1 MRTRA
6 AVPALALTLLLHAST
21 LLVAQA
27 PQKPDTSRAVPDSA
41 KKVAKLAPI
50 AVTATR
56 AERQVFRTPT
66 PLLVTDA
73 QTVRE
78 ESPNG
83 VQDLFRN
90 LPGVDVVGVGP
101 NQGRLQIRGQRGQR
115 ILLLENGTRLN
126 NSRRQQDFG
135 ELPALTDVNGVSR
148 VEIIRGPA
156 SVLYG
161 TDAIGGVVNQITR
174 RTPSAGTQ
182 GVNGWAEYRFGS
194 ADNQSLVNG
203 RLESRTGKFSW
214 SLGGGWRDAADY
226 TAPAGSYGNLTLADP
241 TRVYDTGVNDWN
253 LNGEMG
259 WDIAAHRSL
268 SLRVSH
274 YDAADAGFGYV
285 DSRLLGDPS
294 GTLVRILYPS
304 QQVTRTTLD
313 YAANQLSWGIADR
326 FTMTAWGS
334 WNKRTLDFNVVSP
347 FGAPFPPDA
356 NVNVFTSN
364 YTDIAS
370 YGARLEA
377 AKILGGRHSLTYGF
391 DFFLD
396 TSDNTDS
403 SNTTLNFGGGAPPII
418 RAKTTPQVPN
428 AQYASGGLFVQTDL
442 ALFSRFTLGLGARG
456 QFINSRT
463 RTTPGLDTLT
473 LTSATDN
480 AVVGSVSGN
489 YEVTRHLNLVAIA
502 GRAFRAPNLVEKYF
516 QGATPEG
523 NGYQLPNPSLAPE
536 QSLNFD
542 IGFKYRRD
550 RAYVEVFYFNHTI
563 SDAIRIA
570 PTGDSVGVFP
580 AYQNVNVDK
589 IRDYGLESLAEVQ
602 LGRGFSALAHYTWL
616 KSKDALNANNPVGDS
631 YSSKVGGELA
641 WRAPNGRFFAAYE
654 LRHQGER
661 KEINLADSPIGPVLP
676 AFTTHNARAGMR
688 LPALVGTAASVTVQA
703 LNLGNTLY
711 SEAANTSF
719 FRPEPGRRIIA
730 SVRFDF

>member
-6 AVPALALTLLLHAST
+6 TVPALALTLLLHASA
-21 LLVAQA
+21 LLAAQA
-27 PQKPDTSRAVPDSA
+27 PQQRDSSKAVPDSA

-174 RTPSAGTQ
+174 RTPSAGIQ

-203 RLESRTGKFSW
+203 RLESRSGKFSW
-214 SLGGGWRDAADY
+214 SLGGGWREAADY

-241 TRVYDTGVNDWN
+241 ARVYDTGVTDWN
-253 LNGEMG
+253 LNGEVG

-268 SLRVSH
+268 SLRVSR

-285 DSRLLGDPS
+285 DSKLLGDPS

-313 YAANQLSWGIADR
+313 YTANQLSWGLADR
-326 FTMTAWGS
+326 FTLTAWGS

-377 AKILGGRHSLTYGF
+377 AKILGGRHSMTYGF
-391 DFFLD
+391 DFFL
-396 TSDNTDS
+396 
-403 SNTTLNFGGGAPPII
+403 GPPGCPGREHTANPQCAVQQRRSL
-418 RAKTTPQVPN
+418 RADRPGP
-428 AQYASGGLFVQTDL
+428 LFPVH
-442 ALFSRFTLGLGARG
+442 AWARG
-456 QFINSRT
+456 
-463 RTTPGLDTLT
+463 PGPVHQLEDP
-473 LTSATDN
+473 DHP
-480 AVVGSVSGN
+480 GP
-489 YEVTRHLNLVAIA
+489 RHPDPDL
-502 GRAFRAPNLVEKYF
+502 R
-516 QGATPEG
+516 QGQRPG
-523 NGYQLPNPSLAPE
+523 WIGQRQLP
-536 QSLNFD
+536 
-542 IGFKYRRD
+542 G
-550 RAYVEVFYFNHTI
+550 H
-563 SDAIRIA
+563 
-570 PTGDSVGVFP
+570 P
-580 AYQNVNVDK
+580 A
-589 IRDYGLESLAEVQ
+589 
-602 LGRGFSALAHYTWL
+602 
-616 KSKDALNANNPVGDS
+616 
-631 YSSKVGGELA
+631 
-641 WRAPNGRFFAAYE
+641 
-654 LRHQGER
+654 
-661 KEINLADSPIGPVLP
+661 
-676 AFTTHNARAGMR
+676 
-688 LPALVGTAASVTVQA
+688 
-703 LNLGNTLY
+703 
-711 SEAANTSF
+711 
-719 FRPEPGRRIIA
+719 PEPGRHRRA
-730 SVRFDF
+730 GLPCSEPGGEVLPGRHAGGERVPGAQPGPGA

>member
-6 AVPALALTLLLHAST
+6 AVSIALSFLLTPALLS
-21 LLVAQA
+21 AQA
-27 PQKPDTSRAVPDSA
+27 AQKPDTMKTIADSA
-41 KKVAKLAPI
+41 RKVAKLAPI

-115 ILLLENGTRLN
+115 ILLLENGTRMN

-148 VEIIRGPA
+148 VEIVRGPG

-174 RTPSAGTQ
+174 PTPSAGSA

-194 ADNQSLVNG
+194 ADDQSLVSG
-203 RLESRTGKFSW
+203 RLESRTGKFGW
-214 SLGGGWRDAADY
+214 SLGGGWREASDY
-226 TAPAGSYGNLTLADP
+226 TAPAGTYGQLTLADP
-241 TRVYDTGVNDWN
+241 ARVYDTGVTDWN
-253 LNGEMG
+253 LNGQLA

-274 YDAADAGFGYV
+274 YDATDAGFGYV
-285 DSRLLGDPS
+285 DSKLLGDPS

-326 FTMTAWGS
+326 FTMSAWGS
-334 WNKRTLDFNVVSP
+334 WNQRTLDFNVVSP
-347 FGAPFPPDA
+347 FGPPFPADA

-364 YTDIAS
+364 YTNIAS

-396 TSDNTDS
+396 VSDNTDS
-403 SNTTLNFGGGAPPII
+403 SNTTLNFGGGAPPVV
-418 RAKTTPQVPN
+418 RTKTTPQVPN

-442 ALFSRFTLGLGARG
+442 ILSSRFTLGLGARG

-463 RTTPGLDTLT
+463 RATPGLDTLT

-480 AVVGSVSGN
+480 ALVGSVSGSF
-489 YEVTRHLNLVAIA
+489 EVTQHLNLVAIA

-516 QGATPEG
+516 QGAT
-523 NGYQLPNPSLAPE
+523 
-536 QSLNFD
+536 
-542 IGFKYRRD
+542 
-550 RAYVEVFYFNHTI
+550 
-563 SDAIRIA
+563 
-570 PTGDSVGVFP
+570 
-580 AYQNVNVDK
+580 
-589 IRDYGLESLAEVQ
+589 
-602 LGRGFSALAHYTWL
+602 
-616 KSKDALNANNPVGDS
+616 
-631 YSSKVGGELA
+631 
-641 WRAPNGRFFAAYE
+641 
-654 LRHQGER
+654 
-661 KEINLADSPIGPVLP
+661 
-676 AFTTHNARAGMR
+676 
-688 LPALVGTAASVTVQA
+688 
-703 LNLGNTLY
+703 
-711 SEAANTSF
+711 
-719 FRPEPGRRIIA
+719 
-730 SVRFDF
+730 